1 MPSGDGL
8 RRSWQSFKGRSQQ
21 DDTGSGHDPRLLCE
35 EKRRGPCTFAY
46 LREQARYRTCPDAD
60 VPLAV
65 PGGHAQAR
73 VSADKFRPSRRG
85 RGPSGCGPCL
95 AHGGRQARDGRAP
108 DSSPY
113 TRRED
118 LVRRVDAVDRLK
130 RSLLVVASGLV
141 LLALAVLIVLT
152 NAVALVVTLAIV
164 ATIILL
170 LFRWGLAEERRTK
183 VGG

>member
-1 MPSGDGL
+1 MPI
-8 RRSWQSFKGRSQQ
+8 
-21 DDTGSGHDPRLLCE
+21 
-35 EKRRGPCTFAY
+35 
-46 LREQARYRTCPDAD
+46 LREQARYRMCRGVA
-60 VPLAV
+60 VSLAV
-65 PGGHAQAR
+65 PGGTRRLR
-73 VSADKFRPSRRG
+73 VSADNLRPSRRG
-85 RGPSGCGPCL
+85 RGPSGRGPCL
-95 AHGGRQARDGRAP
+95 ARGGRQARYGRAP

-130 RSLLVVASGLV
+130 RSLLVVAGGLV

-164 ATIILL
+164 ATIIFL
-170 LFRWGLAEERRTK
+170 LFRWGLAEGRRTK